1 MGLLDYAG
9 AHDVEARLGMGHSV
23 IDEDD
28 LERNAQEIA
37 SRRLLD
43 QVSYRDLG
51 KHYGYAPSTIHRRLM
66 RWLQEGRFEL
76 VDRHEGGA
84 PRLLGYDE
92 DLENALV
99 RKTSL
104 WRARVAYVAGAE
116 SATTDSYLGN
126 AQSTEV
132 QAAYKAADDLHRALG
147 QACASQ
153 VLVHQLRRGIRVGVT
168 SGRGVAYTVDSLVD
182 NPWAGGFEGVNVVS
196 LCSGAKVGSW
206 RGKDRRSLDADE
218 NAFALAVALGVP
230 EQHVTLMGDASGDGD
245 VQWDFVGPNLILA
258 GLGCLNTGHHL
269 LRPRARLGKMAE
281 PLSRIER
288 YQAREPELKFAVAEI
303 GHRLFPVHDGLPGY
317 LLEAI
322 EDVNS
327 LVRAAPPHVFENAE
341 VVMLVAGGA
350 QKLDPLVR
358 LVTGHTSAP
367 IELRNLIL
375 VTDAWTAQQLLI
387 RVGRN

>member
-1 MGLLDYAG
+1 
-9 AHDVEARLGMGHSV
+9 
-23 IDEDD
+23 
-28 LERNAQEIA
+28 
-37 SRRLLD
+37 
-43 QVSYRDLG
+43 
-51 KHYGYAPSTIHRRLM
+51 
-66 RWLQEGRFEL
+66 
-76 VDRHEGGA
+76 
-84 PRLLGYDE
+84 
-92 DLENALV
+92 
-99 RKTSL
+99 
-104 WRARVAYVAGAE
+104 VAGAE
-116 SATTDSYLGN
+116 AATTETYLGS
-126 AQSTEV
+126 AQSAEV
-132 QAAYKAADDLHRALG
+132 QAAFKAADDLHRALG

-182 NPWAGGFEGVNVVS
+182 NPWAGGFEGVHVVS

-218 NAFALAVALGVP
+218 NAFALSVALGVP
-230 EQHVTLMGDASGDGD
+230 EEHVTLMGDAAGGGD

-269 LRPRARLGKMAE
+269 LRPRARLGSMAE

-288 YQAREPELKFAVAEI
+288 YQARDPDLKFAVAEI
-303 GHRLFPVHDGLPGY
+303 GHRLFPVHDGLPSY

-322 EDVNS
+322 ADVNS
-327 LVRAAPPHVFENAE
+327 LVRAAPPQVFQNAE

-358 LVTGHTSAP
+358 LVTGHTPAP

-375 VTDAWTAQQLLI
+375 VTDAWTAQQLLM
-387 RVGRN
+387 RVGRTG